1 MPIYEFYCPDCNT
14 IFNFF
19 SKRVNTQKIPSCP
32 RCRRQELIRQMSIF
46 RRGGNLKDTEGNPYP
61 DLDEARFERAMDMLA
76 REAQALDENDPRQA
90 AILMRKVSQMA
101 GLELGPK
108 MEEAL
113 TRMERGED
121 MDAIEEEMKDAFESE
136 EDLFQFKERA
146 SSALRKKRPLVD
158 ETLYDL

>member
-19 SKRVNTQKIPSCP
+19 SKRVNTEKIPSCP
-32 RCRRQELIRQMSIF
+32 KCNRKELIRQMSIF

-76 REAQALDENDPRQA
+76 REAQNIDENDPRQA

-121 MDAIEEEMKDAFESE
+121 MESIEEDMKDAFESE
-136 EDLFQFKERA
+136 EDLFQFREKGSGA
-146 SSALRKKRPLVD
+146 VRKKAPLVD

>member
-19 SKRVNTQKIPSCP
+19 SKRVNTEKIPSCP
-32 RCRRQELIRQMSIF
+32 KCNRKELIRQMSIF

-76 REAQALDENDPRQA
+76 REAQNIDENDPKQA
-90 AILMRKVSQMA
+90 AILMRKISQMA

-121 MDAIEEEMKDAFESE
+121 MESIEEDMKDAFESE
-136 EDLFQFKERA
+136 EDLFQFKEK
-146 SSALRKKRPLVD
+146 SSGIGRKRPPSVD

>member
-19 SKRVNTQKIPSCP
+19 SKRVNTQKIPPCP
-32 RCRRQELIRQMSIF
+32 RCGRQELIRQMSIF
-46 RRGGNLKDTEGNPYP
+46 RKGGNLKDTEGNPYP

-121 MDAIEEEMKDAFESE
+121 MDAIEEDMKDALESE